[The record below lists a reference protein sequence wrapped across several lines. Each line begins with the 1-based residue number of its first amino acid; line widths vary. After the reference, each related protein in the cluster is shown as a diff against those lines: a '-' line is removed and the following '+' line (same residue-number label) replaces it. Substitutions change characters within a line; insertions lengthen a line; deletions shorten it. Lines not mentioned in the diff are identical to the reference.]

1 MRLSSE
7 EFDKI
12 MEVYAARREA
22 NDRAFREKTARLY
35 EAHPELLELRG
46 KLRDLSAARAQALIG
61 GNRERAAALQEEAQA
76 LKEERAAQLQ
86 ALGLTEADFEP
97 IYTCPDCKDRGFIGR
112 DKCHCFRAE
121 ERRLLYEES
130 RLGEVLG
137 RENFDTLSTAFY
149 DRKPGRN
156 GRSQYDDMT
165 AVIVRLKAFSAHF
178 PEDRASF
185 LFYGPTGTGKTFFSN
200 CIAKAVLDR
209 GFSVLYYSS
218 VSLFEKLSEVL
229 SSHDNEA
236 QAVLTDRLLLSDLLI
251 IDDLGTELLNNY
263 TSGKFFQIVNER
275 AIHRKSTVIST
286 NLDLS
291 TLKERYTERVASRIL
306 SNYEPL
312 RLSGD
317 DIRIR
322 KALSKRP

>member
-1 MRLSSE
+1 MSLSIE
-7 EFDKI
+7 EYNRI
-12 MEVYAARREA
+12 MEIYQERRASNEE
-22 NDRAFREKTARLY
+22 AFRAKTSALY
-35 EAHPELLELRG
+35 EAHPELLRLRDRS
-46 KLRDLSAARAQALIG
+46 RDLSAARAQALVR
-61 GNRERAAALQEEAQA
+61 GNFEEAER
-76 LKEERAAQLQ
+76 LRKEGLEVRASRASLLN
-86 ALGLTEADFEP
+86 ALGLSEADFEP
-97 IYTCPDCKDRGFIGR
+97 VYTCPDCKDTGYVGR
-112 DKCHCFRAE
+112 EKCHCFREE
-121 ERRLLYEES
+121 ERRLLYRDS
-130 RLGEVLG
+130 RLGEVLSA
-137 RENFDTLSTAFY
+137 ENFDTLSTAYY
-149 DRKPGRN
+149 DRNPRAN

-165 AVIVRLKAFSAHF
+165 AVIRRLKAFSARF

-200 CIAKAVLDR
+200 CVAKAVMDR

-218 VSLFEKLSEVL
+218 VSLFEKMSEVL

-236 QAVLTDRLLLSDLLI
+236 QALLTERLLESDLLI

-275 AIHRKSTVIST
+275 AIHHKSTVIST

-306 SNYEPL
+306 ANYEPL
-312 RLSGD
+312 RLTGD

-322 KALSKRP
+322 KALTRMN